1 MTSKQAAA
9 SRPTHSEPGWAPRI
23 AQEARLAA
31 LEAALAQQAEGSNR
45 VDSEV
50 ERAALL
56 AALNRGEESRQAFIA
71 ILRGAPTHF
80 SALNQF
86 ATLLAETGAIDAA
99 CRVYAEAILHHP
111 KNPMARVNL

>member
-9 SRPTHSEPGWAPRI
+9 SRRATHSEPGWAPRL
-23 AQEARLAA
+23 AQEARL
-31 LEAALAQQAEGSNR
+31 AALAQQAEGSNR

-56 AALNRGEESRQAFIA
+56 AALNRGEESRRAFIA
-71 ILRGAPTHF
+71 ILRRAPTHF

-111 KNPMARVNL
+111 